1 MDEQSYSKVFLD
13 EMRHTGDPLADNT
26 VQDIFERG
34 EVGEVNRLLAQLI
47 RDDQASPEGLPPEV
61 QNYLNESAILPSW
74 KNDDLIAQGEEM
86 FRTHGLIAFSL
97 LACASLP
104 ELYSCG
110 DGVEVL
116 WATQQLKEHVNR
128 RMLETTQM
136 VVDVMSKGGLQ
147 PEGRGIRTAQRVR
160 LMHAAIRHLTLQKPG
175 PDADKQEPKDLSE
188 AYSNKSW
195 DEEKFGRAISQ
206 EYMAGTLLT
215 FSYVILRGMRQ
226 FEAKLTPEEENAY
239 LHCWN
244 VVGYIMG
251 IDERLFAN
259 DMEEAERLYSRI
271 MKRNRRGTPEGQ
283 ALTRAILKYMEDRI
297 RNSGAIFRVL
307 PVSRVPLLL
316 MQELVG
322 RDTAILLGIKGGFL
336 DQISHVFLRAIMKT
350 LGRLRRRI
358 YGNLSF
364 SHMVAEWLFRML
376 ADEIRKTNRGG
387 NRAPFSIPE
396 HLEQGWKLKPQR

>member
-26 VQDIFERG
+26 VQAIFERG
-34 EVGEVNRLLAQLI
+34 EVAAVNRLLAQLI
-47 RDDQASPEGLPPEV
+47 LDDQTVPEDLPLEV
-61 QNYLNESAILPSW
+61 QNYLKESAILPSW
-74 KNDDLIAQGEEM
+74 KKDDLIAIGEEM

-97 LACASLP
+97 LACGSLP

-116 WATQQLKEHVNR
+116 WATQQLEKHVDR
-128 RMLETTQM
+128 RMMETMQM

-160 LMHAAIRHLTLQKPG
+160 LLHAAIRHLTLQEPG
-175 PDADKQEPKDLSE
+175 PDADKQKPKDLSE
-188 AYSNKSW
+188 AYSNKLW

-259 DMEEAERLYSRI
+259 DMKEAERLYSRI
-271 MKRNRRGTPEGQ
+271 MTRNRRGTPEGQ
-283 ALTRAILKYMEDRI
+283 KLTRAILKYMGDRI

-322 RDTAILLGIKGGFL
+322 RDTAVLLGIRGGIV
-336 DQISHVFLRAIMKT
+336 DGISRVFLVAIMQA
-350 LGRLRRRI
+350 LSRLRRRI

-364 SHMVAEWLFRML
+364 RHMVAEWLFRML

-387 NRAPFSIPE
+387 NRAPFRIPE
-396 HLEQGWKLKPQR
+396 DLEQGWKLKPQR